1 MIKFGIV
8 GTNWITERLIAAGRQ
23 HEDFNVTAVYSRSE
37 EKGQAFTKKHQLPLA
52 FTDINEMAKHD
63 DIDAVYIASPNALHA
78 EQSLLFME
86 NGKHV
91 LCEKPFASNSSEV
104 LQMIRK
110 AEEKGVVLM
119 EAMKSTYMP
128 NFLSVREHL
137 HKIGPI
143 RSYFSSSCR
152 YSPFYDDLKNGS
164 LPNLFNPALSG
175 GALMDLGVYTI
186 APLVALFGRPTSI
199 QATGTILA
207 SGVDGQGHMLLDY
220 EEVKASVMFSCIT
233 NSYLPTEIIGEKGT
247 IVVHHISSP
256 KKAEIHYPDGTIED
270 ISRQQEYDP
279 MYYEIA
285 EFIQLIQTN
294 KQHSS
299 VNTWEN
305 SIITMEILDQARK
318 QIGVDIS
325 GHR

>member
-1 MIKFGIV
+1 MIRFGIV
-8 GTNWITERLIAAGRQ
+8 GTNWITERFIAAGRQ
-23 HEDFNVTAVYSRSE
+23 HGDFKVIAVYSRSE
-37 EKGQAFTKKHQLPLA
+37 EKGQAFTKKHQLQLA
-52 FTDINEMAKHD
+52 FTDINEMAEHD

-78 EQSLLFME
+78 EQALLFIE

-104 LQMIRK
+104 LHMIRK
-110 AEEKGVVLM
+110 AEEKSVVLM

-137 HKIGPI
+137 HKIGPV

-152 YSPFYDDLKNGS
+152 YSPFYDDLRNGT

-175 GALMDLGVYTI
+175 GSLMDLGVYTI

-199 QATGTILA
+199 QTTGTILA

-220 EEVKASVMFSCIT
+220 EEVKASIMFSCIT

-256 KKAEIHYPDGTIED
+256 KKAEIHYPDGTSED

-294 KQHSS
+294 KQQSS

-305 SIITMEILDQARK
+305 SIITMEILDQARR
-318 QIGVDIS
+318 QMGVLIN
-325 GHR
+325 

>member
-1 MIKFGIV
+1 MIRFGIV
-8 GTNWITERLIAAGRQ
+8 GTNWITERFIAAGRQ
-23 HEDFNVTAVYSRSE
+23 HGDFKVTAVYSRSE

-104 LQMIRK
+104 LHMIRK

-128 NFLSVREHL
+128 NFVAVREHL

-164 LPNLFNPALSG
+164 LPNLFNPDLSG

-186 APLVALFGRPTSI
+186 APMVALFGRPTSI
-199 QATGTILA
+199 QTAGTLLE
-207 SGVDGQGHMLLDY
+207 SGADGQGHMLLDY
-220 EEVKASVMFSCIT
+220 GEVKASVMFSCIT
-233 NSYLPTEIIGEKGT
+233 NSYLPTEIVGEKGT

-256 KKAEIHYPDGTIED
+256 KKAEIHYPDGTSED

-294 KQHSS
+294 KQQSS
-299 VNTWEN
+299 INTWEN
-305 SIITMEILDQARK
+305 SIITMEILDQARR
-318 QIGVDIS
+318 QMGVSVS

>member
-1 MIKFGIV
+1 MIRFGVV
-8 GTNWITERLIAAGRQ
+8 GTNWITERFIAAGRQ
-23 HEDFNVTAVYSRSE
+23 HGDFKVTAVFSRSE
-37 EKGQAFTKKHQLPLA
+37 EKGQAFTKKHQLQFA
-52 FTDINEMAKHD
+52 FTNISEMAKHD
-63 DIDAVYIASPNALHA
+63 GIDAVYIASPNALHA
-78 EQSLLFME
+78 EQALLFME

-91 LCEKPFASNSSEV
+91 LCEKPFASNSTEV
-104 LQMIRK
+104 SQMIQK
-110 AEEKGVVLM
+110 AEQEGVVLM
-119 EAMKSTYMP
+119 EAMKSTFMP
-128 NFLSVREHL
+128 NFLSVKEHL
-137 HKIGPI
+137 HKIGPV

-152 YSPFYDDLKNGS
+152 YSVFYDDLKDGS

-199 QATGTILA
+199 QTTGTLLE

-220 EEVKASVMFSCIT
+220 DEVKASVMFSCIT

-256 KKAEIHYPDGTIED
+256 KGAEIHYPDGTSED
-270 ISRQQEYDP
+270 ISRQQDYDP

-294 KQHSS
+294 TPQSS

-305 SIITMEILDQARK
+305 SIITMEILEQARN
-318 QIGVDIS
+318 QMGVPIN
-325 GHR
+325 

>member
-8 GTNWITERLIAAGRQ
+8 GTNWITERLIAAGKQ

-152 YSPFYDDLKNGS
+152 YSSFYDDLKNGS

-199 QATGTILA
+199 QTTGTILA

-256 KKAEIHYPDGTIED
+256 KKAEIHYPDGTSED

-294 KQHSS
+294 KQQSS

-305 SIITMEILDQARK
+305 SIITMEILEQARR
-318 QIGVDIS
+318 QMGVPIN
-325 GHR
+325 

>member
-1 MIKFGIV
+1 MIRFGIV
-8 GTNWITERLIAAGRQ
+8 GTNWITERFIAAGKQ
-23 HEDFNVTAVYSRSE
+23 HEEFKITAVFSRSE
-37 EKGQAFTKKHQLPLA
+37 EKGQAFIKKHQLQLA
-52 FTDINEMAKHD
+52 FTDISEMAKHD
-63 DIDAVYIASPNALHA
+63 EIDAVYIASPNALHA
-78 EQSLLFME
+78 EQALLFME

-91 LCEKPFASNSSEV
+91 LCEKPFASNSTEV
-104 LQMIRK
+104 SQMIQK
-110 AEEKGVVLM
+110 AEQEGVVLM
-119 EAMKSTYMP
+119 EAMKSTFMP
-128 NFLSVREHL
+128 NFLTVKEHL
-137 HKIGPI
+137 HKIGPV

-152 YSPFYDDLKNGS
+152 YSVFYDDLKNGS

-199 QATGTILA
+199 QTTGNLLE

-220 EEVKASVMFSCIT
+220 DEVKASVMFSCIT

-256 KKAEIHYPDGTIED
+256 KGAEIHYPDGTRED
-270 ISRQQEYDP
+270 ISRQQDYDP

-294 KQHSS
+294 TLQSS

-305 SIITMEILDQARK
+305 SIITMEILDQARN
-318 QIGVDIS
+318 QMGVPIN
-325 GHR
+325 